1 MIHSKTQIAAI
12 LGSVGE
18 IIGLRIDRTG
28 LGLVDPPAFTLGPPS
43 LTWDDLSDTPT
54 STSYDGI
61 LYVPADDRAVAR
73 LLDWLPLVYAQIEA
87 VEDAVVTA
95 AAPQTFRVGSTDLP
109 AYRLTIEVT

>member
-1 MIHSKTQIAAI
+1 VIHSKTQIAAI
-12 LGSVGE
+12 LGSIGE
-18 IIGLRIDRTG
+18 IVGLRIDKTG

-43 LTWDDLSDTPT
+43 FEWAAMSDTPT
-54 STSYDGI
+54 SVTYDGI

-87 VEDAVVTA
+87 VEDAAVTA